1 MWQNIASL
9 YTAARNRGEP
19 GLVLEE
25 FIETELAKHSH
36 PTTPEKL
43 LREAGFVPKAPIDK
57 EAADKAAARRK
68 ARATPKLS
76 SFSLTRVYL
85 GSEHQLSLTEDEAA
99 DILRAFDPGHTQN
112 SNDGDSQ
119 PYPHV
124 QHLLAMQVDVTGGGN
139 MHSSAGQL
147 LDQDMEDGFVHTS
160 GGFNSFV
167 SGTMDSIIWLLLN
180 SDIYLNSLLWENPPP
195 DCSWI

>member
-9 YTAARNRGEP
+9 YTAARDRGEP

-25 FIETELAKHSH
+25 FIETELAKHGH

-76 SFSLTRVYL
+76 NFALTRIYL
-85 GSEHQLSLTEDEAA
+85 GNDHQLSLTEDEAA
-99 DILRAFDPGHTQN
+99 DILQAFDPRYEQN
-112 SNDGDSQ
+112 SGDGHSQ
-119 PYPHV
+119 IGADA
-124 QHLLAMQVDVTGGGN
+124 QHLPAMQMRDEFTHTSDN
-139 MHSSAGQL
+139 SN
-147 LDQDMEDGFVHTS
+147 GFVSDT
-160 GGFNSFV
+160 V
-167 SGTMDSIIWLLLN
+167 DSIIYLLLN
-180 SDIYLNSLLWENPPP
+180 SDIYANSILWDNPPQ
-195 DCSWI
+195 DCSGI